1 MARYALWGGV
11 FFVAAV
17 AAAGLPPLSGFVG
30 KFLIL
35 QAAAGQPWVWAVILV
50 SALAGVIALARAG
63 SRLFFSATSADAAAP
78 PLPLNEPS
86 SATRELVA
94 IGGLLGLIFALTL
107 GAGPVV
113 EFTRVTALQLADP
126 AAYIAAVLGTE
137 GVAR

>member
-1 MARYALWGGV
+1 M
-11 FFVAAV
+11 
-17 AAAGLPPLSGFVG
+17 
-30 KFLIL
+30 
-35 QAAAGQPWVWAVILV
+35 
-50 SALAGVIALARAG
+50 
-63 SRLFFSATSADAAAP
+63 
-78 PLPLNEPS
+78 NEPS